1 MKLPRRTFLNLAA
14 GAVALPSGSA
24 VAQIYPSR
32 PIHLIVGFPPGGAAD
47 LIARLIGQSLSDRL
61 GQQLIIENR
70 VGASSNLATEMVIRA
85 PPDGYTLLQLT
96 AANSWN
102 ASLYINLKFDF
113 LRDIAPVASIYR
125 GLSVLV
131 VRPSFP
137 AKTLPE
143 FIAYVKAN
151 PGKLHMA
158 SGGVGTAS
166 HLYGE
171 LFKEMAGVD
180 MLHVPYRGGGPALAD
195 LLGGHVEV
203 MFDTLVTA
211 IEHIRA
217 GELRALAVT
226 SATRS
231 DVLPDVPAIA
241 EFVPGY
247 VATGW
252 QGIGAPA
259 NTPVQ
264 IIDKLNKEVNAAL
277 ADPKFTARLTDLG
290 GVPFAS
296 SPEEFGRFIVEF
308 TEKWARV
315 IRAAEIK
322 AE

>member
-1 MKLPRRTFLNLAA
+1 
-14 GAVALPSGSA
+14 
-24 VAQIYPSR
+24 
-32 PIHLIVGFPPGGAAD
+32 
-47 LIARLIGQSLSDRL
+47 LIARLLGQFLSDRL
-61 GQQLIIENR
+61 GQQIIIENR
-70 VGASSNLATEMVIRA
+70 AGASSNLATEMVIRA

-113 LRDIAPVASIYR
+113 LRDIAPVASVYR
-125 GLSVLV
+125 GIGVLV

-143 FIAYVKAN
+143 FLAYVKAN

-158 SGGVGTAS
+158 SAGVGTAA

-217 GELRALAVT
+217 GELRALGVT
-226 SATRS
+226 SATRA
-231 DVLPDVPAIA
+231 DVLPNVPAIA